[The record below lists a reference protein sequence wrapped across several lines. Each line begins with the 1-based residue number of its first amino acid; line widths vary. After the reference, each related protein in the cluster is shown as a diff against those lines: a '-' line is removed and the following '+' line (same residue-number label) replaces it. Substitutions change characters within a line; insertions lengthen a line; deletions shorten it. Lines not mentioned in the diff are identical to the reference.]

1 MIRGERL
8 IKVRDSWFF
17 AKFIEV
23 KPYIEFLRVEY
34 DNIWGDLKVLPVLLN
49 LQILNLISK
58 YKSQKR
64 SAKVP
69 FREGNS
75 PNY

>member
-1 MIRGERL
+1 MIRGERP

-34 DNIWGDLKVLPVLLN
+34 DNTG
-49 LQILNLISK
+49 
-58 YKSQKR
+58 
-64 SAKVP
+64 
-69 FREGNS
+69 GN
-75 PNY
+75 